1 MDDIIKLHV
10 AFIKHDPIGFSTFN
24 IYIYIYGLV
33 EILKKGMKFFPLAYV
48 TTIENRFLVTAHLR
62 QPLVTID
69 FQW

>member
-24 IYIYIYGLV
+24 IYIYGLV
-33 EILKKGMKFFPLAYV
+33 EILKKGMKIFPLPYV
-48 TTIENRFLVTAHLR
+48 TTIENRFLVMAHLR